1 MLQLT
6 SAGKRFGHKL
16 LFEKVDWQITPGER
30 TGLVGG
36 NGTGKTTLLRI
47 LAGLDSL
54 DDGSI
59 ERTGGMSFGYLPQDG
74 LQLSGRTVFE
84 ECMSAFEK
92 TRALERQIQALNS
105 QLSELPPDTG
115 RYAALA
121 DQLARSDAQFHAQD
135 GYTMEARVGIVLSGL
150 GFANTD
156 WIRKTEEF
164 SGGWQMRIALAKLLL
179 EKPDLL
185 LLDEPTNHLDLEAR
199 NWLEG
204 YLHSYPYAY
213 VLISHD
219 RFFLDVATNKIAEL
233 WNRRLYTYN
242 GNYEKYLQ
250 QKEERLVQL
259 EAAYQHQREH
269 IEHLEAFINRFRA
282 QATKA
287 RQVQSRIKELERIER
302 IELPP
307 RETAIHFT
315 FPQPPA
321 SGRTVVEA
329 REVSKSYDSKQVFA
343 GVHFTMERGDRIA
356 LVGPNG
362 AGKSTLIRLLAA
374 LDTPTSGDIRH
385 GHNVVLQ
392 YFAQDQYKELD
403 ADARMLDD
411 IGRSAPRI
419 PQTELRS
426 LLGCFL
432 FSGDDVYKP
441 LGVLSGGE
449 RNRYALARLLVSPAN
464 FLLLDEPTNHLDMRA
479 KEVLLEAIRNFT
491 GTVVFVS
498 HDRGFIDALATRVF
512 EIRDNSV
519 HVYTG
524 NYEDYLWQIARQAES
539 RRTTNAPIPQR
550 KPNDNLPSPA
560 AASIATD
567 QPGDGIAPAKR
578 INPIRLR
585 QMQERCNVLE
595 EEIPRMEA
603 AIQMTEQ
610 QMGTFVSAEM
620 YQAQIGQLGTLRAEH
635 AALLS
640 EWEELMMQLE
650 EQAAIS

>member
-1 MLQLT
+1 F
-6 SAGKRFGHKL
+6 SR
-16 LFEKVDWQITPGER
+16 EDWQ
-30 TGLVGG
+30 
-36 NGTGKTTLLRI
+36 
-47 LAGLDSL
+47 
-54 DDGSI
+54 
-59 ERTGGMSFGYLPQDG
+59 
-74 LQLSGRTVFE
+74 
-84 ECMSAFEK
+84 
-92 TRALERQIQALNS
+92 
-105 QLSELPPDTG
+105 
-115 RYAALA
+115 
-121 DQLARSDAQFHAQD
+121 
-135 GYTMEARVGIVLSGL
+135 
-150 GFANTD
+150 
-156 WIRKTEEF
+156 RKTEEF

-204 YLHSYPYAY
+204 YLHAYPHAY
-213 VLISHD
+213 ILVSHD
-219 RFFLDVATNKIAEL
+219 RFFLDIATDKIVEL
-233 WNRRLYTYN
+233 WNRRLYSYT

-250 QKEERLVQL
+250 QKAERQVQL
-259 EAAYQHQREH
+259 EAAYRHQREH
-269 IEHLEAFINRFRA
+269 IEHLEAFITRFRA

-287 RQVQSRIKELERIER
+287 RQVQSRVKELERIER

-307 RETAIHFT
+307 AETEIHFT

-321 SGRTVVEA
+321 SGRTVAEA
-329 REVSKSYDSKQVFA
+329 QQIGKSYGAKQVFS
-343 GVHFTMERGDRIA
+343 GVQFTIERGERIA

-374 LDTPTSGDIRH
+374 MDEPTTGQLRL

-432 FSGDDVYKP
+432 FSGDDVFKP

-498 HDRGFIDALATRVF
+498 HDRAFIDALATRVF
-512 EIRDNSV
+512 EIRDGVV

-524 NYEDYLWQIARQAES
+524 NYEDYLWQISRQTEPDA
-539 RRTTNAPIPQR
+539 TT
-550 KPNDNLPSPA
+550 PSPA
-560 AASIATD
+560 ELKKSNGNLSSPTPAIVPANEQ
-567 QPGDGIAPAKR
+567 QPENEPIKRVGR

-585 QMQERCNVLE
+585 QMQERCNALE

-603 AIQMTEQ
+603 AIQTTEQ
-610 QMGTFVSAEM
+610 QLGAYVSAEH
-620 YQAQIGQLGTLRAEH
+620 YQAQQRQLDEMRAEH
-635 AALLS
+635 AGLLT
-640 EWEELMMQLE
+640 EWEELIVQLE
-650 EQAAIS
+650 EQATIS